1 MYRYFIKEVSK
12 IFNLNGH
19 LKQLII
25 LSSILVVI
33 LTLTRSTKALDTQ
46 FALENFS
53 NPTQVTEAFF
63 LEIPNQA
70 TSQEIESITLTENM
84 SLNKNSELPQGV
96 SYDLNKNIFVLD
108 WQSIQPDDIINL
120 PIIVAGNDQLTV
132 TLKEDPL
139 DPTNYQFVLV
149 NNASSNTTAESKS
162 ALASSSA
169 ASTSTSQENS
179 EIESQTDKQAT
190 DHTQEENHE
199 IEEASEATSNEESA
213 RSVTSQLEDSQESA
227 QIEASH
233 SSSDQAKARAAVP
246 GQTRAGTSVSVS
258 TWDDFEAA
266 LAKSDVSTINLTA
279 SIETDTNLL
288 TTDVY
293 SVVGDK
299 VINANGFNINM
310 KRNRINLQNYQ
321 LTVNNLTITAN
332 QVSSQTNASV
342 FFSESNTNLIL
353 NNVSFNGSQ
362 SAQLARMT
370 NGTVTVKG
378 INNRFVTSGGFE
390 IFEARHI
397 IFAENSQLYALNESV
412 SLISS
417 NLKRLINL
425 YNNGVIDVKEN
436 ANVTLEI
443 ADRPSVIASEDGT
456 KSTINVA
463 ENASL
468 NIVALNADTN
478 GGNPLIYLP
487 DADSNIYL
495 ANNAR
500 LNIDNQRLW
509 SNVPGPLISMNGRIH
524 LAEQGNKVAV
534 NMPSSGTTTFPRIL
548 NGELVLNGT
557 SVNSASADPT
567 SSLSKGSQANKDF
580 VSFFNGLDMSLVK
593 QLSLAPADKPAQA
606 QVDDLTDVDTAM
618 TGKASPG
625 LTVSVS
631 DQYGNQFE
639 TTADTT
645 TGEFSIDLGLF
656 APYSYGEVFEVTTS
670 DQYGQSDPLSVVV
683 QGNRLSFR
691 VPSHIEFRPTTIEN
705 NLITIPRVETD
716 WAIEV
721 THTRQIS
728 NPWKLTAQAVQP
740 LTSQDGTHSINNA
753 LIFLKDGNSQ
763 SLSNQVLIHEGVSNE
778 STTSEIH
785 WAKDEGL
792 LLQLNPEASNV
803 KPYQQYN
810 ATIEWTLTDAP

>member
-1 MYRYFIKEVSK
+1 MCRYFIKEVSK
-12 IFNLNGH
+12 IFNLKRH
-19 LKQLII
+19 LKQFII
-25 LSSILVVI
+25 FSSILFAI
-33 LTLTRSTKALDTQ
+33 LTLTRSAQASDTKFT
-46 FALENFS
+46 LEIFS

-84 SLNKNSELPQGV
+84 SFNKNRELPQGI

-108 WQSIQPDDIINL
+108 WQSIQPDGNISL
-120 PIIVAGNDQLTV
+120 PIIVEGNDNLTV

-149 NNASSNTTAESKS
+149 NNASSNTTAESQS

-199 IEEASEATSNEESA
+199 IEEASEATSNEESSP
-213 RSVTSQLEDSQESA
+213 SVTSQLEDSQESA

-233 SSSDQAKARAAVP
+233 SSSDQAKARTAVP
-246 GQTRAGTSVSVS
+246 AQTRAGTSVSVS

-279 SIETDTNLL
+279 SIETNTNLL
-288 TTDVY
+288 TTVY

-299 VINANGFNINM
+299 VINANGLNINM
-310 KRNRINLQNYQ
+310 RKNRINLQNYQ

-353 NNVSFNGSQ
+353 NNVSFNGPQ

-378 INNRFVTSGGFE
+378 INNRFVNSGGFE

-397 IFAENSQLYALNESV
+397 IFAESSEFYALNESV
-412 SLISS
+412 SLLST

-487 DADSNIYL
+487 GADSNIYL

-500 LNIDNQRLW
+500 LDIDNQRLW
-509 SNVPGPLISMNGRIH
+509 SNKPGALISMNGRIH

-631 DQYGNQFE
+631 DQYGNKFE

-728 NPWKLTAQAVQP
+728 NPWKLTVQAVQP
-740 LTSQDGTHSINNA
+740 LTSQDGTHSIDNA

-785 WAKDEGL
+785 WSKDEGL